1 MAVVTS
7 EQLRGAAQGLAD
19 YAAAHGLTG
28 ADDRVWAYNAIL
40 ECAGA
45 TGPAP
50 APGWVLGT
58 PAPGDA
64 FDLDATLAAISEA
77 AVANGVADDTASGRD
92 RASCRVMGL
101 LMPRPSQVSARFHEL
116 AAHDPKAA
124 TDWFYQLCC
133 DAGYVRRSAIARNV
147 KWSTPTRWGDLEIT
161 RDCRG
166 GRRRQ
171 RRREVPGLPAVHRE
185 RGLPGT
191 RRERA
196 GRRPPGAPEPAHHPT

>member
-1 MAVVTS
+1 MIACGPTTPS
-7 EQLRGAAQGLAD
+7 LSAQAPRPG
-19 YAAAHGLTG
+19 
-28 ADDRVWAYNAIL
+28 
-40 ECAGA
+40 
-45 TGPAP
+45 P

-101 LMPRPSQVSARFHEL
+101 LMPRPSQVSARFPR
-116 AAHDPKAA
+116 ACRSMTPRPPRTGSTSCAA
-124 TDWFYQLCC
+124 TPATC
-133 DAGYVRRSAIARNV
+133 ARSAIARNV

-161 RDCRG
+161 INLSKPEKDP
-166 GRRRQ
+166 
-171 RRREVPGLPAVHRE
+171 REIAAAGVAANDGEKYPACQLCIE
-185 RGLPGT
+185 NEGLPGT

-196 GRRPPGAPEPAHHPT
+196 GRRHPARPEPAHHPT